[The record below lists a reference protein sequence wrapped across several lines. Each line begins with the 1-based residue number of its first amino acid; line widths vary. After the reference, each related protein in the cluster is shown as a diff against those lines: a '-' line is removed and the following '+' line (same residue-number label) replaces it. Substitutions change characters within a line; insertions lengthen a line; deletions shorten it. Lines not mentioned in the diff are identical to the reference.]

1 MIRKTEPHQKCSS
14 RNPASTGPAAIPTP
28 ADVEKIP
35 IAAARAGP
43 VNVHIRMAIMAG
55 VISALP
61 TPIAARAAISWPA
74 SLAYAAHSEDPAK
87 ITNPLENTVR

>member
-1 MIRKTEPHQKCSS
+1 
-14 RNPASTGPAAIPTP
+14 
-28 ADVEKIP
+28 
-35 IAAARAGP
+35 
-43 VNVHIRMAIMAG
+43 MAG